1 VTNTLAYYITYSV
14 TALKGFIIKG
24 PYIHNFIF
32 CITYKRGKKLQC
44 SSLASLFSLVLSNT
58 PAYWASV

>member
-1 VTNTLAYYITYSV
+1 VTKTLAYYITYSV

-32 CITYKRGKKLQC
+32 CITFKWRKKLEC
-44 SSLASLFSLVLSNT
+44 SFLASLFSLVLSNT

>member
-1 VTNTLAYYITYSV
+1 VTNTLAYYIVDSV
-14 TALKGFIIKG
+14 TVLKGFIIKE

-32 CITYKRGKKLQC
+32 CITYKRGKKLEC
-44 SSLASLFSLVLSNT
+44 SSLASLFSQVLSNT